1 METKFKFM
9 FVNDQVTVQARS
21 SIETRMKEAGEKHR
35 RLEEKILEMEKEKQN
50 VEEEKKRAVTS
61 LEEQVSSRPL
71 WDCNCW

>member
-1 METKFKFM
+1 M
-9 FVNDQVTVQARS
+9 QARS

-35 RLEEKILEMEKEKQN
+35 RLEEKILETEKEKQN

-71 WDCNCW
+71 WDYNFW